1 MERKQGVVNMADPL
15 RPGRP
20 PVDPGLLGELQ
31 SEVAAEAA
39 PLLSFVLRH
48 IRIIAGAVVALVLFI
63 IGYGVWQWRLSSAEN
78 EASLALGRIL
88 TGQSGSAQAA
98 ALEALAEQVPASM
111 RQGVL
116 LAAASSAA
124 AAGEPDRAAAV
135 YGKVY
140 AADPEGALGVISG
153 LNEAALLRQGG
164 KVKDALAVLEKL
176 EAAAPQAAR
185 VLVREELAAAAEQA
199 GEKSRALQAY
209 EALVQDLSVAPVP
222 GLDPGFYRDRIK
234 QLKARGSDAS

>member
-1 MERKQGVVNMADPL
+1 MADPL

-20 PVDPGLLGELQ
+20 SVEPGLLGELQ
-31 SEVAAEAA
+31 SEVATEAA

-48 IRIIAGAVVALVLFI
+48 IKVVVGAVAALILFI
-63 IGYGVWQWRLSSAEN
+63 VGCGVWQWRIASAEN
-78 EASLALGRIL
+78 EACLALGRIL

-98 ALEALAEQVPASM
+98 ALEALAEKVPASM

-116 LAAASSAA
+116 LSAASSAA
-124 AAGEPDRAAAV
+124 AAGKPDRAAAV

-140 AADPEGALGVISG
+140 EADPQGALGVMSG

-164 KVKDALAVLEKL
+164 NMKGALAVLEKL
-176 EAAAPQAAR
+176 ETAAPQAAR
-185 VLVREELAAAAEQA
+185 VMVREELAATAEQA
-199 GEKSRALQAY
+199 GEKARALQAY

-222 GLDPGFYRDRIK
+222 GLDAGFYRDRIK
-234 QLKARGSDAS
+234 QLKAHGSDAS